1 MCYKSLVFSPPKG
14 RSKRRETRLPT
25 ERPLI
30 RSSRYSEA
38 EWQAITEAA
47 ARAGKLPSTFIREAA
62 LGQKITARRGAAND
76 AAVKE
81 LNRIGNNLNQ
91 VARAANAGGMP
102 DLERS
107 VRESLAELVEVIRRL

>member
-1 MCYKSLVFSPPKG
+1 MLQIARLFAAQGPLKEKG
-14 RSKRRETRLPT
+14 NQVPT

-30 RSSRYSEA
+30 RSSRYSED
-38 EWQAITEAA
+38 EWQTITEAA

-102 DLERS
+102 ELEKS
-107 VRESLAELVEVIRRL
+107 VRDSLAELVEVIRRL